1 MGFSII
7 SRRPRGTVTALLC
20 VVLIA
25 LAGPGG
31 AQADT
36 SPAATDVLFVFDT
49 TVSMKDAIGEG
60 QSAIPEAMSEIAGAM
75 PDPRF
80 GLVEVNDYD
89 EVLKPGGFEYG
100 IGEGHPAWKLQVP
113 FTAERSQIAAGMLKL
128 SADGGGDSPEA
139 YGRAL
144 FESATN
150 PAVGW
155 RAGARGV
162 IVLVADNV
170 PHDDDLNEGIPPEAL
185 ALPSP
190 FDTGVDPGAD
200 GMVGSGDDLD
210 WQDTVLPTLAAAG
223 KRLEYVDYL
232 GAPQYLPYWQSWTAR
247 AGGSV
252 VQAAGSDLAAKIVG
266 AVEAGAGIEAPSCAA
281 SQVLTASGE
290 CATAATATPAA
301 ATPPP
306 SGPPASPPST
316 PPSNNFASQPQASCT
331 RGCRAVLVKIAF
343 ESSGSLA
350 AESINKARVEKLSRL
365 VAAGPNTLKLKLT
378 GPAIAALEQKGKL
391 KLPVRFAFTPD
402 GGSARVQAE
411 TYSVKLPKKPRSA

>member
-1 MGFSII
+1 
-7 SRRPRGTVTALLC
+7 LLC
-20 VVLIA
+20 AGVIA

-60 QSAIPEAMSEIAGAM
+60 RSAIPEAMSEIAAAV

-100 IGEGHPAWKLQVP
+100 IGEGHPAWKLHVP
-113 FTAERSQIAAGMLKL
+113 ITADRSQIAAGILKL

-144 FESATN
+144 FESVTN
-150 PAVGW
+150 PAIGW

-170 PHDDDLNEGIPPEAL
+170 PHDDDLNEGIPAESL

-190 FDTGVDPGAD
+190 FDTGADPGAD

-210 WQDTVLPTLAAAG
+210 WQGTVLPTLAAED

-252 VQAAGSDLAAKIVG
+252 VQAAGSDLTAKIVE
-266 AVEAGAGIEAPSCAA
+266 AVEAGAGIGPPACDAG
-281 SQVLTASGE
+281 QVLTASE
-290 CATAATATPAA
+290 QC
-301 ATPPP
+301 ATPPTAP
-306 SGPPASPPST
+306 PPPPAPPAPAPSV
-316 PPSNNFASQPQASCT
+316 PPSNNFASQPQASCA
-331 RGCRAVLVKIAF
+331 RGCRAVLVKITF
-343 ESSGSLA
+343 DSFGSLA
-350 AESINKARVEKLSRL
+350 AESIHKARVEKLSRP

-378 GPAIAALEQKGKL
+378 DPAIAALNRRGKL

-402 GGSARVQAE
+402 GGSARVQAQ

>member
-1 MGFSII
+1 MGFPII
-7 SRRPRGTVTALLC
+7 SWRAPGIVTALLC
-20 VVLIA
+20 AGLIA
-25 LAGPGG
+25 LGGPAG

-36 SPAATDVLFVFDT
+36 PPAATDVLFVFDT

-60 QSAIPEAMSEIAGAM
+60 QSAIPEAMSEIAAVV

-100 IGEGHPAWKLQVP
+100 IGEGHPAWKLHVP
-113 FTAERSQIAAGMLKL
+113 ITVDRSQIAAGMLKL

-139 YGRAL
+139 YGGAL

-170 PHDDDLNEGIPPEAL
+170 PHDDDLNEGIPPESL

-190 FDTGVDPGAD
+190 FNTGADPGAD

-210 WQDTVLPTLAAAG
+210 WQATVLPTLAADG
-223 KRLEYVDYL
+223 RRLEYVDYL

-252 VQAAGSDLAAKIVG
+252 VQAAGSDLAAKIVE
-266 AVEAGAGIEAPSCAA
+266 AVEAGAGIGTPACAA
-281 SQVLTASGE
+281 GQVLTASDE
-290 CATAATATPAA
+290 CM
-301 ATPPP
+301 TPPP
-306 SGPPASPPST
+306 VTAPSESPPPFSPSPPPSF
-316 PPSNNFASQPQASCT
+316 PPSNSFKLEPRASCAK
-331 RGCRAVLVKIAF
+331 GCQAILVNLTFDSA
-343 ESSGSLA
+343 GSLA
-350 AESINKARVEKLSRL
+350 GESIRKGLVEKLSRPVL
-365 VAAGPNTLKLKLT
+365 AGQNTLKLKLT
-378 GPAIAALEQKGKL
+378 GPAIATLKAKGKL
-391 KLPVRFAFTPD
+391 KLPLRFAFTPN
-402 GGSARVQAE
+402 GGSAKVQAQ
-411 TYSVKLPKKPRSA
+411 TYSLKLPKQAGSP